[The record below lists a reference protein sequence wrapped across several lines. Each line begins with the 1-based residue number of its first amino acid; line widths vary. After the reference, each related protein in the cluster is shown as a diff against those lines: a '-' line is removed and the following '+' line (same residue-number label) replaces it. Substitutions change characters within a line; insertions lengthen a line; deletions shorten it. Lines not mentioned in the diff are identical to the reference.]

1 MNNKILIKLMV
12 PEFEISFD
20 LFIPINEIV
29 WKIKKMIAKSI
40 SDITSVDFNTN
51 DYILIDKNSSRIYK
65 NNDIII
71 NTDIRNTAELLFVSK
86 NN

>member
-1 MNNKILIKLMV
+1 MNNKILTKLMV

>member
-71 NTDIRNTAELLFVSK
+71 NTDIRNTAELLFLSK